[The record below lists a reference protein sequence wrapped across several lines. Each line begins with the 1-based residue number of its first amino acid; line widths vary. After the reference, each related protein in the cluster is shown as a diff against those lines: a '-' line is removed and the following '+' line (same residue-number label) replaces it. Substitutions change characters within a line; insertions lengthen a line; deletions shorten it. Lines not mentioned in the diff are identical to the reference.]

1 MGRRVVFVIAIL
13 LFPFAVRAAPQ
24 GTAPITQP
32 TSLEIYANAM
42 KQPRVADQIAE
53 LERYLTVAEN
63 GILKHDALEVLTW
76 DYMRMS
82 SAEHVKQRAQQLLAM
97 DPGNPV
103 ALAALAEEGV
113 IQPGGAPAAP
123 SPRYGHEQHGH
134 EKDAR
139 NQRIASAQSALVALE
154 QLRRPEGMQAGDF
167 AAMRRRV
174 ESRLNGLLGLAYVD
188 REEYQQART
197 PLQQAVAV
205 DPANPQYA
213 YALGLALLMGKDPA
227 DQQNAFLYLARAVNL
242 TRGTPSGTE
251 IADFAH
257 KQYRKAGGKDADWNG
272 YLAAAVVPETRR
284 SQPAMNASAT
294 PPAPT
299 INTATSTPPR
309 NTAPPSGAPPATS
322 AAPLTSAAPATS
334 TAPATSAAPA
344 TSTAPATSAAPATS
358 TAPATSATPATGTA
372 PSTGTVA
379 AARPNVSPANPPTSA
394 ATNSNAPGNVRTSP
408 GGLPATA
415 STPAPSTTE
424 RAAVTPP
431 DVNVRPAPTPRPIQP
446 VVSTPNAPLTLGILI
461 ETALLTHQNRDAIIA
476 TLKDLISHLR
486 AEDEAAILVFSNQLD
501 FEQDLTADDN
511 LLEQAMSSLQP
522 RTGRALLDGVAFA
535 AGHLRRIGKNPN
547 RVLLVISDGRTG
559 RETGQPISAEV
570 QGVRIYCIGLNAD
583 GEEQRQLLQRL
594 ASYTGGVATFA
605 SGPQEF
611 RMATTRFTQDMGL
624 AFR

>member
-13 LFPFAVRAAPQ
+13 LFPYVVRAAPQ

-272 YLAAAVVPETRR
+272 YLAAAVVPETLR

-294 PPAPT
+294 PP
-299 INTATSTPPR
+299 PP
-309 NTAPPSGAPPATS
+309 
-322 AAPLTSAAPATS
+322 L
-334 TAPATSAAPA
+334 TSAAPA

>member
-334 TAPATSAAPA
+334 
-344 TSTAPATSAAPATS
+344 
-358 TAPATSATPATGTA
+358 ATPATGTA

>member
-1 MGRRVVFVIAIL
+1 MFESSSLKRSSLWRKHCWTLCLWLIAL
-13 LFPFAVRAAPQ
+13 SPALFPLPACAASQTTPQ
-24 GTAPITQP
+24 AAQP

-42 KQPRVADQIAE
+42 KQPRVADQISE
-53 LERYLTVAEN
+53 LERYLTVAEK

-113 IQPGGAPAAP
+113 TQPAGAPAAP
-123 SPRYGHEQHGH
+123 SPRYAHEKHEH
-134 EKDAR
+134 EKDR
-139 NQRIASAQSALVALE
+139 HNQRIDSAQSALAALE

-257 KQYRKAGGKDADWNG
+257 KQYRKAGGKDAEWNG

-284 SQPAMNASAT
+284 NQPALNASAT

-299 INTATSTPPR
+299 VTTATSTPAR
-309 NTAPPSGAPPATS
+309 NTAAPQSGAPPANSTATGTS
-322 AAPLTSAAPATS
+322 IAPAIS

-344 TSTAPATSAAPATS
+344 T
-358 TAPATSATPATGTA
+358 GTA
-372 PSTGTVA
+372 SATGTVA
-379 AARPNVSPANPPTSA
+379 PGKPNVSPVNPPASGA
-394 ATNSNAPGNVRTSP
+394 ANSNAPGGVRT
-408 GGLPATA
+408 GGLPAAA
-415 STPAPSTTE
+415 STPAPSATE

-461 ETALLTHQNRDAIIA
+461 ETALLTRQNRDAIIA

-511 LLEQAMSSLQP
+511 LLEQAMSSLRP
-522 RTGRALLDGVAFA
+522 RTGRALLDGVGFA
-535 AGHLRRIGKNPN
+535 AGHLRRIGKNSN

-583 GEEQRQLLQRL
+583 SVEQRQLLQRL

-611 RMATTRFTQDMGL
+611 RMATNRFTQDMGL

>member
-1 MGRRVVFVIAIL
+1 MFESSSLKRSSLWRRHCWTLCLWYIAISPA
-13 LFPFAVRAAPQ
+13 LFPLPACAASQ
-24 GTAPITQP
+24 SASQASQP

-82 SAEHVKQRAQQLLAM
+82 SAEHVKQRAKQLLAM

-113 IQPGGAPAAP
+113 TQPGGAPAAP

-134 EKDAR
+134 KKDAR
-139 NQRIASAQSALVALE
+139 NQRIDSAQSALAALE

-167 AAMRRRV
+167 AAMRRHV

-272 YLAAAVVPETRR
+272 YMAAAVVPETRR
-284 SQPAMNASAT
+284 SRPALNASAT
-294 PPAPT
+294 PPPPT
-299 INTATSTPPR
+299 INTATSTPGR
-309 NTAPPSGAPPATS
+309 NTAPPSGAPPETN
-322 AAPLTSAAPATS
+322 

-344 TSTAPATSAAPATS
+344 TSTVAAARPSVSPANPATSAA
-358 TAPATSATPATGTA
+358 
-372 PSTGTVA
+372 
-379 AARPNVSPANPPTSA
+379 AN
-394 ATNSNAPGNVRTSP
+394 NNAPGSIRTSP
-408 GGLPATA
+408 GGLPAAA

-424 RAAVTPP
+424 RAAVAPP

-486 AEDEAAILVFSNQLD
+486 AEDEAAILVFSDQLD

-511 LLEQAMSSLQP
+511 LLEQAMSGLRP
-522 RTGRALLDGVAFA
+522 RTGRALLYGVGFA
-535 AGHLRRIGKNPN
+535 AGHLRRIGKNSN
-547 RVLLVISDGRTG
+547 RVLLVISDGRAG

-594 ASYTGGVATFA
+594 ASYTGGVAIFA

-624 AFR
+624 AVR

>member
-1 MGRRVVFVIAIL
+1 MFESSSLKRSSLWRRHCWTLCLWYIAISPA
-13 LFPFAVRAAPQ
+13 LFPLPACAASQ
-24 GTAPITQP
+24 SASQASQP

-82 SAEHVKQRAQQLLAM
+82 SAEHVKQRAKQLLAM

-113 IQPGGAPAAP
+113 TQPGGAPAAP

-134 EKDAR
+134 KKDAR
-139 NQRIASAQSALVALE
+139 NQRIDSAQSALAALE

-167 AAMRRRV
+167 AAMRRHV

-272 YLAAAVVPETRR
+272 YMAAAVVPETRR
-284 SQPAMNASAT
+284 SRPALNASAT
-294 PPAPT
+294 PPPPT
-299 INTATSTPPR
+299 INTATSTPGR
-309 NTAPPSGAPPATS
+309 NTAPPSGAPPETN
-322 AAPLTSAAPATS
+322 

-344 TSTAPATSAAPATS
+344 TST
-358 TAPATSATPATGTA
+358 
-372 PSTGTVA
+372 VA
-379 AARPNVSPANPPTSA
+379 ATRPSVSPANPATSSA
-394 ATNSNAPGNVRTSP
+394 ANNNAPASIRTSP
-408 GGLPATA
+408 GGLPAAA

-424 RAAVTPP
+424 RAAVAPP
-431 DVNVRPAPTPRPIQP
+431 DVNVRPTPTPRPIQP

-486 AEDEAAILVFSNQLD
+486 GEDEAAILVFSDQLD

-511 LLEQAMSSLQP
+511 LLEQAMSGLRP
-522 RTGRALLDGVAFA
+522 RTGRALLYGVGFA
-535 AGHLRRIGKNPN
+535 AGHLRRIGKNSN
-547 RVLLVISDGRTG
+547 RVLLVISDGRAG

-594 ASYTGGVATFA
+594 ASYTGGVAIFA

-624 AFR
+624 AVR

>member
-1 MGRRVVFVIAIL
+1 MFESSSLKRSSLWRRHCWTLCLWYIAISPA
-13 LFPFAVRAAPQ
+13 LFPLPACAASQ
-24 GTAPITQP
+24 SASQASQP

-82 SAEHVKQRAQQLLAM
+82 SAEHVKQRAKQLLAM

-113 IQPGGAPAAP
+113 TQPGGAPAAP

-134 EKDAR
+134 KKDAR
-139 NQRIASAQSALVALE
+139 NQRIDSAQSALAALE

-167 AAMRRRV
+167 AAMRRHV

-272 YLAAAVVPETRR
+272 YMAAAVVPETRR
-284 SQPAMNASAT
+284 SRPALNASAT
-294 PPAPT
+294 PPPPT
-299 INTATSTPPR
+299 INTATSTPGR
-309 NTAPPSGAPPATS
+309 NTAPPSGAPPETN
-322 AAPLTSAAPATS
+322 

-344 TSTAPATSAAPATS
+344 TST
-358 TAPATSATPATGTA
+358 
-372 PSTGTVA
+372 VA
-379 AARPNVSPANPPTSA
+379 ATRPSVSPANPATSSA
-394 ATNSNAPGNVRTSP
+394 ANNNAPGSIRTSP
-408 GGLPATA
+408 GGLPAAA

-424 RAAVTPP
+424 RAAVAPP
-431 DVNVRPAPTPRPIQP
+431 DVNVRPTPTPRPIQP

-486 AEDEAAILVFSNQLD
+486 GEDEAAILVFSDQLD

-511 LLEQAMSSLQP
+511 LLEQAMSGLRP
-522 RTGRALLDGVAFA
+522 RTGRALLYGVGFA
-535 AGHLRRIGKNPN
+535 AGHLRRIGKNSN
-547 RVLLVISDGRTG
+547 RVLLVISDGRAG

-594 ASYTGGVATFA
+594 ASYTGGVAIFA

-624 AFR
+624 AVR

>member
-1 MGRRVVFVIAIL
+1 MFESSSLERNSLWRKHCLALCLWLTAMSIA
-13 LFPFAVRAAPQ
+13 LFPLPVCAASQNPSQ
-24 GTAPITQP
+24 ASQPTSPQP

-113 IQPGGAPAAP
+113 TQPAGAPAAP

-139 NQRIASAQSALVALE
+139 NQRIDSARSALVALE

-257 KQYRKAGGKDADWNG
+257 KQYRKAGGKDAEWNG

-284 SQPAMNASAT
+284 
-294 PPAPT
+294 
-299 INTATSTPPR
+299 
-309 NTAPPSGAPPATS
+309 
-322 AAPLTSAAPATS
+322 
-334 TAPATSAAPA
+334 
-344 TSTAPATSAAPATS
+344 
-358 TAPATSATPATGTA
+358 
-372 PSTGTVA
+372 
-379 AARPNVSPANPPTSA
+379 
-394 ATNSNAPGNVRTSP
+394 
-408 GGLPATA
+408 
-415 STPAPSTTE
+415 
-424 RAAVTPP
+424 
-431 DVNVRPAPTPRPIQP
+431 RPA
-446 VVSTPNAPLTLGILI
+446 G
-461 ETALLTHQNRDAIIA
+461 
-476 TLKDLISHLR
+476 
-486 AEDEAAILVFSNQLD
+486 AECV
-501 FEQDLTADDN
+501 
-511 LLEQAMSSLQP
+511 
-522 RTGRALLDGVAFA
+522 RY
-535 AGHLRRIGKNPN
+535 AG
-547 RVLLVISDGRTG
+547 
-559 RETGQPISAEV
+559 SA
-570 QGVRIYCIGLNAD
+570 NH
-583 GEEQRQLLQRL
+583 
-594 ASYTGGVATFA
+594 
-605 SGPQEF
+605 
-611 RMATTRFTQDMGL
+611 
-624 AFR
+624 

>member
-1 MGRRVVFVIAIL
+1 MFESSSLKRSSLWRRHCWTLCLWYIAISPA
-13 LFPFAVRAAPQ
+13 LFPLPACAASQ
-24 GTAPITQP
+24 SASQASQP

-82 SAEHVKQRAQQLLAM
+82 SAEHVKQRAKQLLAM

-113 IQPGGAPAAP
+113 TQPGGAPAAP

-134 EKDAR
+134 KKDAR
-139 NQRIASAQSALVALE
+139 NQRIDSAQSALAALE

-167 AAMRRRV
+167 AAMRRHV

-284 SQPAMNASAT
+284 SRPALNASAT
-294 PPAPT
+294 PPAAT
-299 INTATSTPPR
+299 INAAASTSAR
-309 NTAPPSGAPPATS
+309 NTAPG
-322 AAPLTSAAPATS
+322 TSAAPATG
-334 TAPATSAAPA
+334 TAPITSAAPA
-344 TSTAPATSAAPATS
+344 
-358 TAPATSATPATGTA
+358 
-372 PSTGTVA
+372 TGTVA
-379 AARPNVSPANPPTSA
+379 AARPSVSPANPATSA
-394 ATNSNAPGNVRTSP
+394 AANNNAPGSIRTSP
-408 GGLPATA
+408 GGLPAAA

-424 RAAVTPP
+424 RAAVAPP
-431 DVNVRPAPTPRPIQP
+431 DVNVRPTPTPRPIQP

-486 AEDEAAILVFSNQLD
+486 GEDEAAILVFSDQLD

-511 LLEQAMSSLQP
+511 LLEQAMSGLRP
-522 RTGRALLDGVAFA
+522 RTGRALLYGVGFA
-535 AGHLRRIGKNPN
+535 AGHLRRIGKNSN
-547 RVLLVISDGRTG
+547 RVLLVISDGRAG

-594 ASYTGGVATFA
+594 ASYTGGVAIFA

-624 AFR
+624 AVR

>member
-1 MGRRVVFVIAIL
+1 MFESSSLKRSSLWRRHCWTLCLWYIAISPA
-13 LFPFAVRAAPQ
+13 LFPLPACAASQ
-24 GTAPITQP
+24 SASQASQP

-82 SAEHVKQRAQQLLAM
+82 SAEHVKQRAKQLLAM

-113 IQPGGAPAAP
+113 TQPGGAPAAP

-134 EKDAR
+134 KKDAR
-139 NQRIASAQSALVALE
+139 NQRIDSAQSALAALE

-167 AAMRRRV
+167 AAMRRHV

-284 SQPAMNASAT
+284 SRPALNASAT
-294 PPAPT
+294 PPPT
-299 INTATSTPPR
+299 INTATSTPGR
-309 NTAPPSGAPPATS
+309 NTAPPSGAPPETN
-322 AAPLTSAAPATS
+322 

-344 TSTAPATSAAPATS
+344 TST
-358 TAPATSATPATGTA
+358 
-372 PSTGTVA
+372 VA
-379 AARPNVSPANPPTSA
+379 ATRPSVSPANPATSSA
-394 ATNSNAPGNVRTSP
+394 ANNNAPGSIRTSP
-408 GGLPATA
+408 GGLPAAA

-424 RAAVTPP
+424 RAAVAPP
-431 DVNVRPAPTPRPIQP
+431 DVNVRPTPTPRPIQP

-486 AEDEAAILVFSNQLD
+486 GEDEAAILVFSDQLD

-511 LLEQAMSSLQP
+511 LLEQAMSGLRP
-522 RTGRALLDGVAFA
+522 RTGRALLYGVGFA
-535 AGHLRRIGKNPN
+535 AGHLRRIGKNSN
-547 RVLLVISDGRTG
+547 RVLLVISDGRAG

-594 ASYTGGVATFA
+594 ASYTGGVAIFA

-624 AFR
+624 AVR

>member
-1 MGRRVVFVIAIL
+1 MFESSSLERNSTSHVYWSYGNRAMGQVVFVIAIL
-13 LFPFAVRAAPQ
+13 LFPFVARAAPQ

-42 KQPRVADQIAE
+42 KKPRVADQIAE

-103 ALAALAEEGV
+103 ALAALAEEG
-113 IQPGGAPAAP
+113 ITQPGSAPAA
-123 SPRYGHEQHGH
+123 SAPRYGHEVHGREHGH

-139 NQRIASAQSALVALE
+139 NQRIDAAQSALVALE

-227 DQQNAFLYLARAVNL
+227 DQQNAFLHLARAVNL
-242 TRGTPSGTE
+242 TQGTPSGTE
-251 IADFAH
+251 IAEFAR
-257 KQYRKAGGKDADWNG
+257 KQYRKAGGKDAEWNG

-284 SQPAMNASAT
+284 NLPALNASAA
-294 PPAPT
+294 PAAPT
-299 INTATSTPPR
+299 INTATSTPSS
-309 NTAPPSGAPPATS
+309 NTASAPGAT
-322 AAPLTSAAPATS
+322 PATS
-334 TAPATSAAPA
+334 TAPA
-344 TSTAPATSAAPATS
+344 
-358 TAPATSATPATGTA
+358 
-372 PSTGTVA
+372 TGTVA
-379 AARPNVSPANPPTSA
+379 AARPNVSPANAPTSA
-394 ATNSNAPGNVRTSP
+394 AANSNAPDNSRTPS

-415 STPAPSTTE
+415 STPTPSTTE
-424 RAAVTPP
+424 RAAVAPP
-431 DVNVRPAPTPRPIQP
+431 DVNVRPAPTPRPVQP

-461 ETALLTHQNRDAIIA
+461 ETALLTHQNRDAIVA
-476 TLKDLISHLR
+476 TLKDLIGHLR

-522 RTGRALLDGVAFA
+522 RTGRALLEGVAFA
-535 AGHLRRIGKNPN
+535 AGHLRRIGKNSN

-559 RETGQPISAEV
+559 RENGQPISAEV

-611 RMATTRFTQDMGL
+611 RMATTRFSQDMGL

>member
-1 MGRRVVFVIAIL
+1 MFESSSLKRSSLWRRHCWTLCLWYIAISPA
-13 LFPFAVRAAPQ
+13 LFPLPACAASQ
-24 GTAPITQP
+24 SASQASQP

-82 SAEHVKQRAQQLLAM
+82 SAEHVKQRAKQLLAM

-113 IQPGGAPAAP
+113 TQPGGAPAAP

-134 EKDAR
+134 KKDAR
-139 NQRIASAQSALVALE
+139 NQRIDSAQSALAALE

-167 AAMRRRV
+167 AAMRRHV

-272 YLAAAVVPETRR
+272 YMAAAVVPETRR
-284 SQPAMNASAT
+284 SRPALNASAT
-294 PPAPT
+294 PPPPT
-299 INTATSTPPR
+299 INTATSTPGR
-309 NTAPPSGAPPATS
+309 NTAPPSGAPPETN
-322 AAPLTSAAPATS
+322 

-344 TSTAPATSAAPATS
+344 TST
-358 TAPATSATPATGTA
+358 
-372 PSTGTVA
+372 VA
-379 AARPNVSPANPPTSA
+379 ATRPSVSPANPATSSA
-394 ATNSNAPGNVRTSP
+394 ANNNAPGSIRTSP
-408 GGLPATA
+408 GGLPAAA

-424 RAAVTPP
+424 RAAVAPP
-431 DVNVRPAPTPRPIQP
+431 DVNVRPTPTPRPIQP

-486 AEDEAAILVFSNQLD
+486 AEDEAAILVFSDQLD

-511 LLEQAMSSLQP
+511 LLEQAMSGLRP
-522 RTGRALLDGVAFA
+522 RTGRALLYGVGFA
-535 AGHLRRIGKNPN
+535 AGHLRRIGKNSN
-547 RVLLVISDGRTG
+547 RVLLVISDGRAG

-594 ASYTGGVATFA
+594 ASYTGGVAIFA

-624 AFR
+624 AVR

>member
-1 MGRRVVFVIAIL
+1 MFESSSLKRSSLWRRHCWTLCLWYIAISPA
-13 LFPFAVRAAPQ
+13 LFPLPACAASQ
-24 GTAPITQP
+24 SASQASQP

-82 SAEHVKQRAQQLLAM
+82 SAEHVKQRAKQLLAM

-113 IQPGGAPAAP
+113 TQPGGAPAAP

-134 EKDAR
+134 KKDAR
-139 NQRIASAQSALVALE
+139 NQRIDSAQSALAALE

-167 AAMRRRV
+167 AAMRRHV

-272 YLAAAVVPETRR
+272 YMAAAVVPETRR
-284 SQPAMNASAT
+284 SRPALNASAT
-294 PPAPT
+294 PPPPT
-299 INTATSTPPR
+299 INTATSTPGR
-309 NTAPPSGAPPATS
+309 NTAPPSGAPPETN
-322 AAPLTSAAPATS
+322 

-344 TSTAPATSAAPATS
+344 TSTVAAARPSVSPANPATSAA
-358 TAPATSATPATGTA
+358 
-372 PSTGTVA
+372 
-379 AARPNVSPANPPTSA
+379 AN
-394 ATNSNAPGNVRTSP
+394 NNAPGSIRTSP
-408 GGLPATA
+408 GGLPAAA

-424 RAAVTPP
+424 RAAVAPP
-431 DVNVRPAPTPRPIQP
+431 DVNVRPTPTPRPIQP

-486 AEDEAAILVFSNQLD
+486 GEDEAAILVFSDQLD

-511 LLEQAMSSLQP
+511 LLEQAMSGLRP
-522 RTGRALLDGVAFA
+522 RTGRALLYGVGFA
-535 AGHLRRIGKNPN
+535 AGHLRRIGKNSN
-547 RVLLVISDGRTG
+547 RVLLVISDGRAG

-594 ASYTGGVATFA
+594 ASYTGGVAIFA

-624 AFR
+624 AVR

>member
-1 MGRRVVFVIAIL
+1 MFESSSLKRSSLWRRHCWTLCLWYIAISPA
-13 LFPFAVRAAPQ
+13 LFPLPACAASQ
-24 GTAPITQP
+24 SASQASQP

-82 SAEHVKQRAQQLLAM
+82 SAEHVKQRAKQLLAT

-113 IQPGGAPAAP
+113 TQPGGAPAAP

-134 EKDAR
+134 KKDAR
-139 NQRIASAQSALVALE
+139 NQRIDSAQSALAALE

-167 AAMRRRV
+167 AAMRRHV

-272 YLAAAVVPETRR
+272 YMAAAVVPETRR
-284 SQPAMNASAT
+284 SRPALNASAT
-294 PPAPT
+294 PPPPT
-299 INTATSTPPR
+299 INTATSTPGR
-309 NTAPPSGAPPATS
+309 NTAPPSGAPPETN
-322 AAPLTSAAPATS
+322 

-344 TSTAPATSAAPATS
+344 TST
-358 TAPATSATPATGTA
+358 
-372 PSTGTVA
+372 VA
-379 AARPNVSPANPPTSA
+379 ATRPSVSPANPATSSA
-394 ATNSNAPGNVRTSP
+394 ANNNAPGSIRTSP
-408 GGLPATA
+408 GGLPAAA

-424 RAAVTPP
+424 RAAVAPP
-431 DVNVRPAPTPRPIQP
+431 DVNVRPTPTPRPIQP

-486 AEDEAAILVFSNQLD
+486 GEDEAAILVFSDQLD

-511 LLEQAMSSLQP
+511 LLEQAMSGLRP
-522 RTGRALLDGVAFA
+522 RTGRALLYGVGFA
-535 AGHLRRIGKNPN
+535 AGHLRRIGKNSN
-547 RVLLVISDGRTG
+547 RVLLVISDGRAG

-594 ASYTGGVATFA
+594 ASYTGGVAIFA

-624 AFR
+624 AVR

>member
-1 MGRRVVFVIAIL
+1 MFESSSLKRSSLWRRHCWTLCLWYIAISPA
-13 LFPFAVRAAPQ
+13 LFPLPACAASQ
-24 GTAPITQP
+24 SASQASQP

-82 SAEHVKQRAQQLLAM
+82 SAEHVKQRAKQLLAM

-113 IQPGGAPAAP
+113 TQPGGAPAAP

-134 EKDAR
+134 KKDAR
-139 NQRIASAQSALVALE
+139 NQRIDSAQSALAALE

-167 AAMRRRV
+167 AAMRRHV

-272 YLAAAVVPETRR
+272 YMAAAVVPETRR
-284 SQPAMNASAT
+284 SRPALNASAT
-294 PPAPT
+294 PPPPT
-299 INTATSTPPR
+299 INTATSTPGR
-309 NTAPPSGAPPATS
+309 NTAPPSGAPPETN
-322 AAPLTSAAPATS
+322 

-344 TSTAPATSAAPATS
+344 TST
-358 TAPATSATPATGTA
+358 
-372 PSTGTVA
+372 VA
-379 AARPNVSPANPPTSA
+379 ATRPSVSPANPATSSA
-394 ATNSNAPGNVRTSP
+394 ANNNAPGSIRTSP
-408 GGLPATA
+408 GGLPAAA

-424 RAAVTPP
+424 RAAIAPP
-431 DVNVRPAPTPRPIQP
+431 DVNVRPAPAPRPIQP

-486 AEDEAAILVFSNQLD
+486 GEDEAAILVFSDQLD

-511 LLEQAMSSLQP
+511 LLEQAMSGLRP
-522 RTGRALLDGVAFA
+522 RTGRALLYGVGFA
-535 AGHLRRIGKNPN
+535 AGHLRRIGKNSN
-547 RVLLVISDGRTG
+547 RVLLVISDGRAG

-594 ASYTGGVATFA
+594 ASYTGGVAIFA

-624 AFR
+624 AVR

>member
-1 MGRRVVFVIAIL
+1 MFESSSLKRSSLWRRHCWTLCLWYIAISPA
-13 LFPFAVRAAPQ
+13 LFPLPACAASQ
-24 GTAPITQP
+24 SASQASQP

-82 SAEHVKQRAQQLLAM
+82 SAEHVKQRAKQLLAM

-113 IQPGGAPAAP
+113 TQPGGAPAAP

-134 EKDAR
+134 KKDAR
-139 NQRIASAQSALVALE
+139 NQRIDSAQSALAALE

-167 AAMRRRV
+167 AAMRRHV

-272 YLAAAVVPETRR
+272 YMAAAVVPETRR
-284 SQPAMNASAT
+284 SRPALNASAT
-294 PPAPT
+294 PPPPT
-299 INTATSTPPR
+299 INTATSTPGR
-309 NTAPPSGAPPATS
+309 NTAPPSGAPPETN
-322 AAPLTSAAPATS
+322 

-344 TSTAPATSAAPATS
+344 TST
-358 TAPATSATPATGTA
+358 
-372 PSTGTVA
+372 VA
-379 AARPNVSPANPPTSA
+379 AARPSVSPANPPASA
-394 ATNSNAPGNVRTSP
+394 AANTNAPGSIRTSP
-408 GGLPATA
+408 GGLPAAA

-424 RAAVTPP
+424 RAAVAPP

-486 AEDEAAILVFSNQLD
+486 AEDEAAILVFSDQLD

-511 LLEQAMSSLQP
+511 LLEQAMSGLRP
-522 RTGRALLDGVAFA
+522 RTGRALLYGVGFA
-535 AGHLRRIGKNPN
+535 AGHLRRIGKNSN
-547 RVLLVISDGRTG
+547 RVLLVISDGRAG

-594 ASYTGGVATFA
+594 ASYTGGVAIFA

-624 AFR
+624 AVR

>member
-1 MGRRVVFVIAIL
+1 MFESSSLKRSSLWRRHCWTLCLWYIAMSPA
-13 LFPFAVRAAPQ
+13 LFPLPACAASQ
-24 GTAPITQP
+24 SASQASQP

-82 SAEHVKQRAQQLLAM
+82 SAEHVKQRAKQLLAM

-113 IQPGGAPAAP
+113 TQPGGAPAAP

-134 EKDAR
+134 KKDAR
-139 NQRIASAQSALVALE
+139 NQRIDSAQSALAALE

-167 AAMRRRV
+167 AAMRRHV

-272 YLAAAVVPETRR
+272 YMAAAVVPETRR
-284 SQPAMNASAT
+284 SRPALNASAT
-294 PPAPT
+294 PPPPT
-299 INTATSTPPR
+299 INTATSTPGR
-309 NTAPPSGAPPATS
+309 NTAPPSGAPPETN
-322 AAPLTSAAPATS
+322 

-344 TSTAPATSAAPATS
+344 TST
-358 TAPATSATPATGTA
+358 
-372 PSTGTVA
+372 VA
-379 AARPNVSPANPPTSA
+379 ATRPSVSPANPATSSA
-394 ATNSNAPGNVRTSP
+394 ANNNAPGSIRTSP
-408 GGLPATA
+408 GGLPAAA

-424 RAAVTPP
+424 RAAVAPP
-431 DVNVRPAPTPRPIQP
+431 DVNVRPTPTPRPIQP

-486 AEDEAAILVFSNQLD
+486 AEDEAAILVFSDQLD

-511 LLEQAMSSLQP
+511 LLEQAMSGLRP
-522 RTGRALLDGVAFA
+522 RTGRALLYGVGFA
-535 AGHLRRIGKNPN
+535 AGHLRRIGKNSN
-547 RVLLVISDGRTG
+547 RVLLVISDGRAG

-594 ASYTGGVATFA
+594 ASYTGGVAIFA

-624 AFR
+624 AVR